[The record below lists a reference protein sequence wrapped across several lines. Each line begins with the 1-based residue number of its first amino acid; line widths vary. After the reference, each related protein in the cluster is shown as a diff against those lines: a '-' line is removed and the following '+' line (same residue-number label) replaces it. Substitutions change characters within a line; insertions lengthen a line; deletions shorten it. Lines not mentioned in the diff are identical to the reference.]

1 MIYVLLLI
9 GVLAGQAAQ
18 AAMPPGGTVINNR
31 AEATYIPHGQTAS
44 ETLYSNTVQATV
56 QNVEALTLT
65 HDQTVSLPPGANA
78 LIVHVLT
85 NTGNVTSKYVFS
97 MPNANDDDYDLA
109 RLTLVHDLNNDGLF
123 EASSDQPIKLTPFN
137 VNGVNGLTSP
147 IGAKSF
153 ITLAAGESATLLVMG
168 QVPASQNGGLARV
181 LLGVKTES
189 EAVSAF
195 NTDIIKVSDSAVMSI
210 VKKADQV
217 GPVKIGQQIRYTLT
231 AANIGNQPALPA
243 AMAGSTATPIKL
255 DGVAKSFVLIHDVI
269 PEGALFA
276 GRLSSSNGN
285 AVKMYRVRGAAPF
298 DYQSTFIEQSL
309 VSEVA
314 IGLVSQVDVNASVSM
329 SFDVKVSGNESGK
342 ISNSGF
348 VAFNDGANNTDV
360 ESNRIV
366 LTLKSNDLRIG
377 LAKKAGT
384 VTANRSADG
393 ELDGTYTVPLTFTVK
408 NYGDAPLYDLAVN
421 DLLEGDKL
429 FGAYVKKA
437 KPGKGQ
443 YTVVADTGIASTPTQ
458 GAKVAYN
465 SRFTGQPGSQN
476 MLAPNAILPVGG
488 TFTVQFSVRLF
499 PADGV
504 KEILNTATANA
515 ADKPAGPLT
524 IVDDSVD
531 GTNPDPDG
539 NNDPSEKSPTPIALS
554 GVTPLTPML
563 SMVKSAGLPRKISA
577 DTYELDY
584 AIKVK
589 NTGKVDATFV
599 RVADNLDCTFEMDRA
614 NGPVKSWELLGPPVM
629 QNGLLVSAGS
639 AYKGYVGRNGNLGLC
654 DRTQLDEDDAALGFP
669 NTLQLSLSDGTRTL
683 KPNEEEIITFS
694 VRLVRNLA
702 TSKTSETFSNKA
714 FGAAFDS
721 NSVNSATI
729 VVASSAFVNALLI
742 DPQGV
747 IYDSANPAKLIEGAK
762 VILTKESCTGGASSD
777 FTLDQ
782 LQFGSDGRYKVE
794 SSNAVSMV
802 TGSDGAY
809 FYVLKSPPVTQD
821 CDYSLKVV
829 PPGGYRFQSE
839 IAPREGTAP
848 AGLVQPQE
856 GPPANPADAPY
867 YLKFRLGPNY
877 GSVFHNHIP
886 VDPPLDNAGQ
896 LFLKKTASKSVVE
909 LVDFLDYTLTL
920 TNQTSSAITG
930 YSIVDN
936 LPAGFA
942 YEPGSTLIED
952 LRAPDPEG
960 GRGPVITWTDPNRV
974 IPVGKSVNLT
984 YRVRVG
990 VGAGQGDGINHAVA
1004 SSGVF
1009 RSQEALARVQVTG
1022 GVFSD
1027 DGFIIGKVYMDCN
1040 ADRVQ
1045 GHEEIGVPGVR
1056 IYLEDGTYII
1066 SDVEGKYSFYGI
1078 KPVTHVLKL
1087 DTTTLPRG
1095 AKLIPL
1101 SNRNSGKGDSRF
1113 VDLKNGEL
1121 HKADFAIYNGHSEA
1135 EKGACHT
1142 SAVMEEVKRRRAALV
1157 ERPDTETD
1165 YLLRSRL
1172 DAQGRPINPGDPR
1185 GLPASGLVGQM
1196 PAAVNGTQRTGDA
1209 EAFTSVMPRD
1219 MSVVRPM
1226 ALPDAP
1232 VATVPVVKLEDQ
1244 IVKLDNSLDFVD
1256 LKDKDTLPI
1265 DQANVRVKGALGVT
1279 FRLTVN
1285 GKEVSDK
1292 RVGKRSRL
1300 ADKQMEAW
1308 EYIGVAL
1315 KPGANTV
1322 KLEQLDIAGNPRG
1335 EKTITLI
1342 APDELGK
1349 VELDLPAVAIADG
1362 NTPIRMKLRLTDDK
1376 GVPVTVRTQMTL
1388 ETDQGHWV
1396 TNDLNKDE
1404 PGTQIFVQGGSA
1416 EVVLMPPG
1424 QPSDG
1429 IIRISSGVLK
1439 REVKIA
1445 YLPEL
1450 RPLVGAGILEGV
1462 LNLRRLGNG
1471 SLNAASPNDVF
1482 EKELNNFS
1490 TTSDDKKT
1498 SATGRAAFFFK
1509 GSVLGKYLLTTA
1521 YDSDKGTQD
1530 RLFRDI
1536 QPDQY
1541 YPIYGDSATKGFD
1554 AQSTSRMYVRIDKD
1568 KSYLL
1573 YGDFTTAGNT
1583 DVRQLTQYSRSL
1595 MGVKGH
1601 YEDEMFNVT
1610 GFYSRNGSTQIV
1622 EEFPANGTSGPYQLA
1637 NGGNLIE
1644 NSEKVE
1650 ILVRDRNQP
1659 SVVLASTT
1667 QTRFADYNL
1676 EPLTKRLLFRGPI
1689 PSVDANL
1696 NRQYIRVT
1704 YETSANGVGGAG
1716 GGPKF
1721 GVGGV
1726 DAQMKVTDNIQ
1737 LGVIGIKDDDPANR
1751 STLLGAT
1758 GVVKLGEKTVVNGE
1772 LAHSD
1777 TDLKGSGVAERVEI
1791 RHEDGDLKARAQ
1803 FTKTDKNFS
1812 NQSAYSNAGR
1822 TEAPA
1827 TIEYKI
1833 NADTKLR
1840 GEAIYSKDDV
1850 NGGVRKGIVA
1860 NVVRRIAEGMEGE
1873 LGMRASVD
1881 TGVLGGSS
1889 CVSNLTYTTA
1899 NCAPTALTTLGNSIR
1914 NELLTVRGKF
1924 TAQMPWVTGLQA
1936 YVEAEQDVRDID
1948 KHLFAVGANYQLTEK
1963 TRVFGRY
1970 ELASTLGSQFN
1981 LNSFAPNNTAVIGVE
1996 SAYMKGGNMYNEY
2009 RLRDGQSGREAQTA
2023 LGVRNTWTVF
2033 DGLRVGGGFETTKTF
2048 NGLPGNN
2055 SNALVGTVEYFA
2067 DPRYR
2072 TSASLELRKADTSD
2086 SLLNTLALSYKI
2098 SKAWSMLLRNIF
2110 SYIDNKIA
2118 GETVQTRQQI
2128 GFAYREV
2135 DQNVWNMLGRYEHKY
2150 EDVSGS
2156 PADYSTR
2163 THIISAHANYQAN
2176 ADVILSGRYAGKLMT
2191 SDKTLTNSDVLDSLY
2206 WAQLLYGRATWDF
2219 IKDWDVSV
2227 QTGIYIGK
2235 GGATQYAIGAEVGYQ
2250 VVDNLWLSAGYN
2262 LRGVSDPDL
2271 SGNDYLDPGIYVRAR
2286 FKFDENSLSW

>member
-1 MIYVLLLI
+1 
-9 GVLAGQAAQ
+9 
-18 AAMPPGGTVINNR
+18 
-31 AEATYIPHGQTAS
+31 
-44 ETLYSNTVQATV
+44 
-56 QNVEALTLT
+56 
-65 HDQTVSLPPGANA
+65 
-78 LIVHVLT
+78 
-85 NTGNVTSKYVFS
+85 
-97 MPNANDDDYDLA
+97 
-109 RLTLVHDLNNDGLF
+109 
-123 EASSDQPIKLTPFN
+123 
-137 VNGVNGLTSP
+137 
-147 IGAKSF
+147 
-153 ITLAAGESATLLVMG
+153 
-168 QVPASQNGGLARV
+168 
-181 LLGVKTES
+181 
-189 EAVSAF
+189 
-195 NTDIIKVSDSAVMSI
+195 
-210 VKKADQV
+210 
-217 GPVKIGQQIRYTLT
+217 
-231 AANIGNQPALPA
+231 
-243 AMAGSTATPIKL
+243 
-255 DGVAKSFVLIHDVI
+255 
-269 PEGALFA
+269 
-276 GRLSSSNGN
+276 
-285 AVKMYRVRGAAPF
+285 
-298 DYQSTFIEQSL
+298 
-309 VSEVA
+309 
-314 IGLVSQVDVNASVSM
+314 
-329 SFDVKVSGNESGK
+329 
-342 ISNSGF
+342 
-348 VAFNDGANNTDV
+348 
-360 ESNRIV
+360 
-366 LTLKSNDLRIG
+366 
-377 LAKKAGT
+377 
-384 VTANRSADG
+384 
-393 ELDGTYTVPLTFTVK
+393 
-408 NYGDAPLYDLAVN
+408 
-421 DLLEGDKL
+421 
-429 FGAYVKKA
+429 
-437 KPGKGQ
+437 
-443 YTVVADTGIASTPTQ
+443 
-458 GAKVAYN
+458 
-465 SRFTGQPGSQN
+465 
-476 MLAPNAILPVGG
+476 
-488 TFTVQFSVRLF
+488 
-499 PADGV
+499 
-504 KEILNTATANA
+504 
-515 ADKPAGPLT
+515 
-524 IVDDSVD
+524 
-531 GTNPDPDG
+531 
-539 NNDPSEKSPTPIALS
+539 
-554 GVTPLTPML
+554 
-563 SMVKSAGLPRKISA
+563 
-577 DTYELDY
+577 
-584 AIKVK
+584 
-589 NTGKVDATFV
+589 
-599 RVADNLDCTFEMDRA
+599 
-614 NGPVKSWELLGPPVM
+614 
-629 QNGLLVSAGS
+629 
-639 AYKGYVGRNGNLGLC
+639 
-654 DRTQLDEDDAALGFP
+654 
-669 NTLQLSLSDGTRTL
+669 
-683 KPNEEEIITFS
+683 
-694 VRLVRNLA
+694 
-702 TSKTSETFSNKA
+702 
-714 FGAAFDS
+714 
-721 NSVNSATI
+721 
-729 VVASSAFVNALLI
+729 
-742 DPQGV
+742 
-747 IYDSANPAKLIEGAK
+747 
-762 VILTKESCTGGASSD
+762 
-777 FTLDQ
+777 
-782 LQFGSDGRYKVE
+782 
-794 SSNAVSMV
+794 
-802 TGSDGAY
+802 
-809 FYVLKSPPVTQD
+809 
-821 CDYSLKVV
+821 
-829 PPGGYRFQSE
+829 
-839 IAPREGTAP
+839 
-848 AGLVQPQE
+848 
-856 GPPANPADAPY
+856 
-867 YLKFRLGPNY
+867 
-877 GSVFHNHIP
+877 
-886 VDPPLDNAGQ
+886 
-896 LFLKKTASKSVVE
+896 
-909 LVDFLDYTLTL
+909 
-920 TNQTSSAITG
+920 
-930 YSIVDN
+930 
-936 LPAGFA
+936 
-942 YEPGSTLIED
+942 
-952 LRAPDPEG
+952 
-960 GRGPVITWTDPNRV
+960 
-974 IPVGKSVNLT
+974 
-984 YRVRVG
+984 
-990 VGAGQGDGINHAVA
+990 
-1004 SSGVF
+1004 
-1009 RSQEALARVQVTG
+1009 
-1022 GVFSD
+1022 
-1027 DGFIIGKVYMDCN
+1027 
-1040 ADRVQ
+1040 
-1045 GHEEIGVPGVR
+1045 
-1056 IYLEDGTYII
+1056 
-1066 SDVEGKYSFYGI
+1066 
-1078 KPVTHVLKL
+1078 
-1087 DTTTLPRG
+1087 
-1095 AKLIPL
+1095 
-1101 SNRNSGKGDSRF
+1101 
-1113 VDLKNGEL
+1113 
-1121 HKADFAIYNGHSEA
+1121 
-1135 EKGACHT
+1135 
-1142 SAVMEEVKRRRAALV
+1142 
-1157 ERPDTETD
+1157 
-1165 YLLRSRL
+1165 
-1172 DAQGRPINPGDPR
+1172 
-1185 GLPASGLVGQM
+1185 M

-1219 MSVVRPM
+1219 MSIVRPM

-1232 VATVPVVKLEDQ
+1232 VATVPDVKLEDQ

-1256 LKDKDTLPI
+1256 LKDKDTLPM

-1315 KPGANTV
+1315 KPGANSL

-1349 VELDLPAVAIADG
+1349 LELDLPAVAIADG

-1388 ETDQGHWV
+1388 ETDQGRWV

-1429 IIRISSGVLK
+1429 IIRISSGILK

-1601 YEDEMFNVT
+1601 YEDDRFNVT

-1650 ILVRDRNQP
+1650 VLVRDRNQP
-1659 SVVLASTT
+1659 SIVLASTT
-1667 QTRFADYNL
+1667 QTRFADYSL

-1758 GVVKLGEKTVVNGE
+1758 GIVKLGEKTVVNGE
-1772 LAHSD
+1772 VAHSD

-1924 TAQMPWVTGLQA
+1924 TANVPWVTGLQA
-1936 YVEAEQDVRDID
+1936 YAEAEQDVRDIN

-1981 LNSFAPNNTAVIGVE
+1981 LNSFAPNNTAVIGIE

-2023 LGVRNTWTVF
+2023 LGVRNTWTVY

-2118 GETVQTRQQI
+2118 GETIQTRQQI

-2150 EDVSGS
+2150 EDITGS
-2156 PADYSTR
+2156 QADYSHTHTHYFGTR
-2163 THIISAHANYQAN
+2163 Q
-2176 ADVILSGRYAGKLMT
+2176 LSGQRRCHP
-2191 SDKTLTNSDVLDSLY
+2191 V
-2206 WAQLLYGRATWDF
+2206 
-2219 IKDWDVSV
+2219 
-2227 QTGIYIGK
+2227 
-2235 GGATQYAIGAEVGYQ
+2235 GALCRQADDQ
-2250 VVDNLWLSAGYN
+2250 
-2262 LRGVSDPDL
+2262 R
-2271 SGNDYLDPGIYVRAR
+2271 
-2286 FKFDENSLSW
+2286 